1 MQFQMSSFA
10 LLIDISA
17 KDVAETVY
25 KGLTKTSKAQD
36 CLYIDCKYYT
46 ASVQLKKINESESKS
61 STDDAEGIIVCFDP
75 NKLESL
81 KLASEWLEVDKD
93 ENIPIRL
100 LVCETLPDSAIATY
114 IFKIATSN
122 HFEVVQLSP
131 DPDEVEEGEEYG
143 LNRIL
148 SAMTAHEWSSSII
161 KDFRSEPE
169 KAITQEPDASARVAE
184 VRLSDANN
192 EEVERSIDEE
202 FDDKIFS
209 ELFPKLMEVRSKA
222 SCLDLDE
229 RRKIAEKSPELHTS
243 SWPACSGQCFIVV

>member
-1 MQFQMSSFA
+1 MSSFA

-25 KGLTKTSKAQD
+25 EGLTKTSKAQD

-46 ASVQLKKINESESKS
+46 ASIQLKKISESESKS
-61 STDDAEGIIVCFDP
+61 SIDDAEGIIVCFDP

-100 LVCETLPDSAIATY
+100 LVCETLPASAIATY

-122 HFEVVQLSP
+122 HFEVIQLSP
-131 DPDEVEEGEEYG
+131 NPDEIEEDEEYG
-143 LNRIL
+143 VNRIL
-148 SAMTAHEWSSSII
+148 SAMTAHEWSNLTI
-161 KDFRSEPE
+161 KDSRTEPQ
-169 KAITQEPDASARVAE
+169 KTITHQEPDVPVRVAE
-184 VRLSDANN
+184 VKLSDANN
-192 EEVERSIDEE
+192 KEVEGSIDEE
-202 FDDKIFS
+202 FDDKAFS

-222 SCLDLDE
+222 SCLDLDK
-229 RRKIAEKSPELHTS
+229 RRKMAEKERIQML
-243 SWPACSGQCFIVV
+243 